1 MLETSPAPERSS
13 GPRGLSHAVT
23 AMVATTVGVL
33 PFFLFGGMAP
43 IIRREL
49 GFDASLIGVI
59 TSFFFAASA
68 IASVPGGR
76 LGDRLGSQRTLRIG
90 IATSAVVLVAIAT
103 LARNWQTIAAL
114 LVIGGF
120 ANAVIQPAAN
130 RALANGVRA
139 NRQGLA
145 FGIKQSAVPIASAL
159 GGIAVPV
166 VGLTLGWRSAYVM
179 AAGLAVATILLPRP
193 DGSRPDR
200 AYAGI
205 TLRSLPRPLA
215 LAAAGI
221 GCATAAANSLS
232 AYLVEA
238 LVTTGWEVGR
248 AGTLLAI
255 GSALSIAAR
264 IIVGHLSDRL
274 ITTHLLVVGIM
285 MIGGGVGFALLG
297 TGVAVLLYVGIAFAF
312 VFGWGMNG
320 LLVFAVVRLRP
331 DAPASATGITMAAA
345 FAGAIFGPALFGLIA
360 QATSY
365 ATAWSVAAIA
375 SASGG
380 SLVLL
385 AHRLSYPGGAARA
398 GAPDG
403 S

>member
-1 MLETSPAPERSS
+1 MLETPPVPERSS
-13 GPRGLSHAVT
+13 GSLGLSHAVT
-23 AMVATTVGVL
+23 AMIATTVGVL

-90 IATSAVVLVAIAT
+90 IATSAAVLVAIAT
-103 LARNWQTIAAL
+103 LARNWPTIAAL
-114 LVIGGF
+114 LVVGGF

-130 RALANGVRA
+130 RALANGVRP

-145 FGIKQSAVPIASAL
+145 FGIKQSAIPIASAL

-179 AAGLAVATILLPRP
+179 AAALAVTTILLPRP

-264 IIVGHLSDRL
+264 VIVGHLSDRL
-274 ITTHLLVVGIM
+274 ITTHLLVVGLM
-285 MIGGGVGFALLG
+285 MVGGGVGFALLG

-345 FAGAIFGPALFGLIA
+345 FAGAIVGPALFGVIA
-360 QATSY
+360 QLTSY

-380 SLVLL
+380 LLVLM
-385 AHRLSYPGGAARA
+385 AHRLSYPGGATRA
-398 GAPDG
+398 GSPAGP
-403 S
+403 